1 MYLKIASGNGNN
13 SGVAHPKKM
22 KPHLGALAIFH
33 KPSHTKGLCKI
44 AKPSKYCFSFSK
56 QGSAENNIFSR
67 FWIFFSWVYPEKL
80 FIDFL
85 LITPQAVIEPRW
97 ATSATQKIKKVSE
110 TPGTVSIVA
119 KLCMNDSRNRK
130 IAKK

>member
-1 MYLKIASGNGNN
+1 MPNLPNIASVSQNR
-13 SGVAHPKKM
+13 GVRKI
-22 KPHLGALAIFH
+22 IF
-33 KPSHTKGLCKI
+33 
-44 AKPSKYCFSFSK
+44 
-56 QGSAENNIFSR
+56 FSR
-67 FWIFFSWVYPEKL
+67 FWIFFPWVYPEKL

-119 KLCMNDSRNRK
+119 KLCMNDGMNRK
-130 IAKK
+130 IAEK